1 MRQTAIDKWHDC
13 INKKFVDPD
22 ALDNSIAFF
31 SPFVFKPILGIEEV
45 TKYLNAANIVIAN
58 DQFKYTKELVGEG
71 TAFLSFETI
80 IKQFFG
86 IIPGGPKP
94 QGKYG
99 LLGDKISEMI
109 KKD

>member
-80 IKQFFG
+80 INDHY
-86 IIPGGPKP
+86 INGGEFLIWNEEQK
-94 QGKYG
+94 
-99 LLGDKISEMI
+99 LTE
-109 KKD
+109 